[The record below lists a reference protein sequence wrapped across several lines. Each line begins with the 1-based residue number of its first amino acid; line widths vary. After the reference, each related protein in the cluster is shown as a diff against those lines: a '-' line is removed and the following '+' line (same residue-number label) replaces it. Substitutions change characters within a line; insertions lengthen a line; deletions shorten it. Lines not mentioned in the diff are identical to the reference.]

1 MAYAPAVHFLKAV
14 GVGITAERLPFL
26 AKALVVKPYPVLAQ

>member
-14 GVGITAERLPFL
+14 GVGITAERVHDA